1 VSEPRLEEIELMH
14 PMDHQ
19 PFSSPEWIFEFKYD
33 GYRVVA
39 SGDRLLTRQKRDAT
53 TWFPEIAEP
62 LRKLRSSFIV
72 DGEICLLDARG
83 VPNFE
88 AMRGRVR
95 RKETGDLV
103 TFCIFDLLFRNG
115 RDVRQLALV
124 ERKEL
129 LRKLLPRDHP
139 RLKYVDH
146 LPERGME
153 MFKFATSAGMEGIV
167 GKRADSAYEG
177 KRSRLWLKMKQPGF
191 HDGWERPTRRE
202 LA

>member
-1 VSEPRLEEIELMH
+1 MSEPRLEEIELMH

-19 PFSSPEWIFEFKYD
+19 PFSSPEWVYEFKWD
-33 GYRVVA
+33 GYRVIA
-39 SGDRLLTRQKRDAT
+39 SKNGLLTRQKEDAT

-62 LRKLRSSFIV
+62 LQTLRGSFIV
-72 DGEICLLDARG
+72 DGEVCLLDERG

-95 RKETGDLV
+95 RRESGDFV
-103 TFCIFDLLFRNG
+103 TFCVFDLLFRDG
-115 RDVRQLALV
+115 RDLRPLALI

-129 LRKLLPRDHP
+129 LRKLVPKDHP
-139 RLKYVDH
+139 RLKYVEH
-146 LPERGME
+146 LAERGLE

-177 KRSRLWLKMKQPGF
+177 KRSRMWLKMKQAGF

-202 LA
+202 PA